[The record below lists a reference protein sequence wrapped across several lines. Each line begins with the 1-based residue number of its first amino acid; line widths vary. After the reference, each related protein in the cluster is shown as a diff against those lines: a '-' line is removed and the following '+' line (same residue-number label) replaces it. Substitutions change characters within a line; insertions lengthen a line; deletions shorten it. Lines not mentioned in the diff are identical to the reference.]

1 MWMLALL
8 AACSNTPDG
17 PLPYVYD
24 DVDEATPALELTEL
38 EAAVEG
44 FFDVAFTITAQSL
57 ADAYLQLAADQ
68 DAYCPPQYT
77 QDGNSYWFGECTTD
91 GGTEYSGYAFAQE
104 YEDIVDGEY
113 VYEGAAIFGVFDLVS
128 ADGQTLTGG
137 GQASWLDAVYTGDD
151 VAHTTHQNVV
161 SGTFY
166 WDAPSAAD
174 SWLSG
179 DINPDIQMVAT
190 YIPDFSG
197 GSIQL
202 GGGVSGLGAPADTVV
217 VDELV
222 MVHPDLT
229 ACGIEPAGVIG
240 VRAADG
246 NWFDVVFDGTTEFG
260 QPSPDASCDG
270 CGGVYWRGSYLG
282 DVCPDFSALSE
293 WENTPW

>member
-1 MWMLALL
+1 MWILALL
-8 AACSNTPDG
+8 AACSSAPDE

-24 DVDEATPALELTEL
+24 DVDETTPALALTEL
-38 EAAVEG
+38 EAAIEG
-44 FFDVAFTITAQSL
+44 FFSVIFTITAQPL
-57 ADAYLQLAADQ
+57 ADAYWELAADQ

-77 QDGNSYWFGECTTD
+77 EDGNTYWFGECTTE
-91 GGTEYSGYAFAQE
+91 GGTTYSGYAFAQE
-104 YEDIVDGEY
+104 YADVAEGEY
-113 VYEGAAIFGVFDLVS
+113 VYEGAAIFGVFDLVG
-128 ADGQTLTGG
+128 ANGETLTGG
-137 GQASWLDAVYTGDD
+137 GEASWVNAVYTGDD
-151 VAHTTHQNVV
+151 TAHTTHQNNV

-166 WDAPSAAD
+166 WDAPRAAD

-179 DINPDIQMVAT
+179 EVNPDILMVAN
-190 YIPDFSG
+190 YIPEFNG
-197 GSIQL
+197 GRIQMS
-202 GGGVSGLGAPADTVV
+202 GGVSGLGAPADTVV

-222 MVHPDLT
+222 MVHPDIT
-229 ACGIEPAGVIG
+229 ACGIEPAGVMG

-260 QPSPDASCDG
+260 GEIDPETCDG